1 MKTFKEFLNE
11 QSQPH
16 QKFDEIPV
24 DGHSWDSD
32 RPPAA
37 PHNNNLKM
45 LTKRIGEH
53 KKANDGFVHSHKL
66 LHTYATNAK
75 HATKGHI
82 EDLKRRG
89 PFGVSDY
96 RGDRAVTSVMK
107 YNHQL
112 RSFNKSPHEYEKAAK
127 EHLSKIA
134 DED

>member
-1 MKTFKEFLNE
+1 MSNLNPIKNSMKFPLMVILGIVT
-11 QSQPH
+11 
-16 QKFDEIPV
+16 
-24 DGHSWDSD
+24 D
-32 RPPAA
+32 RLLA
-37 PHNNNLKM
+37 PHNNNMKM

-75 HATKGHI
+75 HITKGHI

-112 RSFNKSPHEYEKAAK
+112 NAFNKSPHEYEKAAK